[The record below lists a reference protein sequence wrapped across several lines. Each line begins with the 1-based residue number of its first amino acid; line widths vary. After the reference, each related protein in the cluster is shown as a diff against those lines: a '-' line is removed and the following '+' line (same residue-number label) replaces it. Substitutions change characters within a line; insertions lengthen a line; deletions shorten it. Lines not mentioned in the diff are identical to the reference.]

1 MIFHEF
7 ENQMYN
13 VTCRVTWLALD
24 NMFLRLFHAYLEDVL
39 TIGMFLFSGKIFNG
53 NFVTSPIPTCILIY
67 EESLQSSCKIFWFFK
82 RKSKPVEMMMMTC
95 MFNVSGLLKKR
106 KWTAGVPL
114 LLPSKRI
121 KFRSAVSQI

>member
-53 NFVTSPIPTCILIY
+53 NFVNLSNSHLHINLRGKPTIIM
-67 EESLQSSCKIFWFFK
+67 QD
-82 RKSKPVEMMMMTC
+82 
-95 MFNVSGLLKKR
+95 LL
-106 KWTAGVPL
+106 VL
-114 LLPSKRI
+114 
-121 KFRSAVSQI
+121 